1 MVKSHIPTV
10 VPIPSYISD
19 FQHFLQHVNRV
30 VYLFVFI
37 YSKTSC
43 QLKEMFCLSSF

>member
-30 VYLFVFI
+30 VYLCAGLFLYIAKQVV
-37 YSKTSC
+37 S
-43 QLKEMFCLSSF
+43 